1 MVSCIQP
8 PEFSNIPEIEY
19 VGINKKQV
27 VQGSS
32 ANQDTLIVEFS
43 YTDGDG
49 NMVMLTVI
57 CITFVIICR
66 VLFPVRQQNG
76 AYVKLLLKSSCT
88 NGNKYNQIEDSC
100 RP

>member
-1 MVSCIQP
+1 M
-8 PEFSNIPEIEY
+8 
-19 VGINKKQV
+19 
-27 VQGSS
+27 
-32 ANQDTLIVEFS
+32 TMLIIKH
-43 YTDGDG
+43 YDIDGDG
-49 NMVMLTVI
+49 NMVTLTVI
-57 CITFVIICR
+57 CITFVITCR